1 MERARTKPGR
11 VEAKADSLVWLPGW
25 SDMWGWQF
33 VSLNKEKN
41 LGMWLGRW
49 RACSSEPVDLKWTS
63 DFQKSVKGLPGKLFL
78 NSAGEGYRLEE
89 KVLTCKLWCAAPIGT

>member
-11 VEAKADSLVWLPGW
+11 VEAKAGSLVWLPGW

-41 LGMWLGRW
+41 IGMWLGRW

-63 DFQKSVKGLPGKLFL
+63 DFQKSVKDFQE
-78 NSAGEGYRLEE
+78 SYF
-89 KVLTCKLWCAAPIGT
+89 